1 MTRSPDATGT
11 PGPPAWP
18 PTDLVVTLGADG
30 ARRTLLDVV
39 AAGSTSVAGPR
50 VAVRTLL
57 QRAVDELRP
66 VVAGHAGRLVLVGD
80 VEPAGADRS
89 PADSSA
95 SEDGEATARVASCAA
110 AWAMVDGARS
120 DQVVVVLVGPDTAG
134 SDPAGVVALV
144 EAAARRDRS
153 AVVVGGPCEPCQ
165 ERVVLD
171 EGDEPGADGSRP
183 APASVGRAVVSRSV
197 ALAAWKATTGPG
209 EAGRGDAEEA
219 AFAEVDLLGPVAV
232 RGAAAGLSGHP
243 KLTELAVYLVLHEG
257 GAPSRV
263 WAEALWPERIV
274 PPQTIANRLSELRRL
289 LGFAPDGR
297 PRLRRDGDRHQLAD
311 VRTDWGRAR
320 VLAAPSAGPE
330 QWRAALALVRG
341 RPFTGLR
348 DAGWTHVEGHAAEI
362 ERVLTDCALRASA
375 ALLADER
382 PDEAAWAAEQGLRAV
397 PWDERLHRALM
408 RAGAAAGDLGRVE
421 ETLRHLAL
429 ALEIDGDPLGR
440 VHPETAR
447 LYRELSART
456 SEAPG
461 ARQRASGAG

>member
-11 PGPPAWP
+11 PGRPGWP
-18 PTDLVVTLGADG
+18 PTDLVLTLRQDG
-30 ARRTLLDVV
+30 PRRTLLDVV
-39 AAGSTSVAGPR
+39 AAGSTSVVGQR
-50 VAVRTLL
+50 DAVEAMLC
-57 QRAVDELRP
+57 RAEDELRP
-66 VVAGHAGRLVLVGD
+66 AIGGHGGLLVVLGGVEGATTDRLPVAGQPDGAAGV
-80 VEPAGADRS
+80 
-89 PADSSA
+89 
-95 SEDGEATARVASCAA
+95 TARVGSC
-110 AWAMVDGARS
+110 GEARALVAEARAG
-120 DQVVVVLVGPDTAG
+120 QAVVVLVGPDAAG
-134 SDPAGVVALV
+134 SEPSGVVALV
-144 EAAARRDRS
+144 EAAARRQGV
-153 AVVVGGPCEPCQ
+153 AVVVGGRCEACR
-165 ERVVLD
+165 EEVVVD
-171 EGDEPGADGSRP
+171 DAEPRADGGRP
-183 APASVGRAVVSRSV
+183 VTATATATIGMAVSGPVGEAIGRAAAVETAV
-197 ALAAWKATTGPG
+197 AEL
-209 EAGRGDAEEA
+209 D
-219 AFAEVDLLGPVAV
+219 VLGPVTV

-263 WAEALWPERIV
+263 WAEALWPERAV

-311 VRTDWGRAR
+311 VRTDWGRVR

-330 QWRAALALVRG
+330 QWREALALVRG

-348 DAGWTHVEGHAAEI
+348 DAGWTQVEGHAAEV
-362 ERVLTDCALRASA
+362 ERVLTDCALRTSA
-375 ALLADER
+375 ALLAERR

-447 LYRELSART
+447 LYRELSAR
-456 SEAPG
+456 SSGAAP
-461 ARQRASGAG
+461 RQRAIGAG